1 MSFVSYSLAKEKVT
15 FAKPLALSSMDAY
28 ASGKAAASDTTCRSP
43 SPTTRF
49 PVSETEE
56 ANFVLPHVC
65 TEAQQQAES
74 LMPERGYQSVYLPL
88 IHMIKLHYI
97 IGLISPD
104 CLIANSLP
112 IRSELCL
119 PPFWSSHLLSSCFKS
134 ISIKFALEISKW
146 C

>member
-1 MSFVSYSLAKEKVT
+1 MSFVSYSLAKEKLT

-28 ASGKAAASDTTCRSP
+28 ASGKAAALDMTCRSP
-43 SPTTRF
+43 SPMTRF
-49 PVSETEE
+49 SVSETEE

-97 IGLISPD
+97 IGLISLD

-112 IRSELCL
+112 IRPELCL
-119 PPFWSSHLLSSCFKS
+119 PPFWSPHLLSSCFKS
-134 ISIKFALEISKW
+134 TSIKSALENSEW